1 MLVLTRKNKESVMV
15 GNPDGSGAT
24 LKVTVLRC
32 RDGAVRL
39 GFESTRQVTIHRLE
53 VWDRIHAD
61 SRPGRFSDHPRR
73 NENPDDG

>member
-1 MLVLTRKNKESVMV
+1 VLILTRKNKESVIV
-15 GNPDGSGAT
+15 GNPDGSGST

-39 GFESTRQVTIHRLE
+39 GFESPRQVAIHRME

-61 SRPGRFSDHPRR
+61 SRPDRFSDPPRR
-73 NENPDDG
+73 NEISADG